1 MPKAWLKGHRAD
13 AAHMVRVY
21 GVYGGYTRFNAAPLI
36 RLKKAPR
43 QMAQRNMG
51 EYRPQALGN
60 RLQELTVRVGN
71 GQMSRP
77 AGEIECAQGS
87 SSLAL
92 PKTGGTL
99 PRPPQSGV
107 ISALADLPGLDQF
120 EIAEDVSVVWFGL
133 KRGLK
138 ILTRLLSISHKEIVV
153 S

>member
-1 MPKAWLKGHRAD
+1 
-13 AAHMVRVY
+13 
-21 GVYGGYTRFNAAPLI
+21 
-36 RLKKAPR
+36 
-43 QMAQRNMG
+43 MAQRNMG

-92 PKTGGTL
+92 PKTVGTL
-99 PRPPQSGV
+99 PGPPESGV